1 MERQRQE
8 LADDKMS
15 ILALRDQIPAVANND
30 KAAKVVI
37 LKKAT
42 AFIAEIRKDE
52 RRLLTTK
59 DELRKRSR
67 ELKTQAGAAEDLYI
81 NLCCIYLNLKCI

>member
-1 MERQRQE
+1 MLERQRRSE
-8 LADDKMS
+8 LKMS
-15 ILALRDQIPAVANND
+15 FLALRDEIPATANND

-42 AFIAEIRKDE
+42 EFIMEIRKDE

-67 ELKTQAGAAEDLYI
+67 ELRHRLEQLRTLH
-81 NLCCIYLNLKCI
+81 